1 MKYLL
6 DLKFIRSNREIVKK
20 ALADRHNDFDLDQ
33 VLAWDEQRR
42 TLIGESEQ
50 LKNRRNTLSQEVG
63 RLKAAKQDTAD
74 LKDEVRGIGK
84 RIKELD
90 QELVDLEE
98 RLNNALLMIPNIP
111 HETVPV
117 GKDEEDNIVLRM
129 EGEPPKFSFEPRPH
143 WEIGESLDILDFARG
158 VKIAGARFTVLKGWG
173 AKLERALVNFMLDL
187 HTREHGYTE
196 VFPPFLVNRTTMTG
210 TGQLPKFEEDLFL
223 CERDDL
229 FLVPTAEVPV
239 TNLYSSEI
247 LAAEQLPLYHTAY
260 TACFR
265 AEAGAAGRDTRGL
278 IRQHQFNKV
287 ELVKFTEPRNSYMEL
302 EKLTN
307 DAEDVL
313 RRLGLAYRVV
323 SLSTG
328 DLGFSAAKTYD
339 IEVWLPAA
347 GRYREISSCSNFEDF
362 QARRANIRYRPEQG
376 VRPRFVHTLNGS
388 GLAVG
393 RTLAAIL
400 ENYQQE
406 DGSVVVPHVLRP
418 YIGVDVITSE
428 T

>member
-1 MKYLL
+1 ML
-6 DLKFIRSNREIVKK
+6 DLKFIRSNPDKVKK
-20 ALADRHNDFDLDQ
+20 ALADRHYDFDLDQ
-33 VLAWDEQRR
+33 VLVWDEQRR
-42 TLIGESEQ
+42 SLIAEGEQ

-63 RLKAAKQDTAD
+63 RLKAAKQDATE
-74 LKDEVRGIGK
+74 LQEEVRGISK

-90 QELVDLEE
+90 QELADLEQK
-98 RLNNALLMIPNIP
+98 LNKALLMIPNIP

-117 GKDEEDNIVLRM
+117 GEDDKDNVVLRI

-143 WEIGESLDILDFARG
+143 WEIGEKLDILDFARG
-158 VKIAGARFTVLKGWG
+158 AKIAGARFTVLKGWG

-196 VFPPFLVNRTTMTG
+196 IFPPFLVNRATMTG

-223 CERDDL
+223 CQREDL

-247 LAAEQLPLYHTAY
+247 LSADQLPIYHTAY

-287 ELVKFTEPRNSYMEL
+287 ELVKFTTPEDSYLEL

-307 DAEDVL
+307 DAEEVL

-339 IEVWLPAA
+339 LEVWLPAA
-347 GRYREISSCSNFEDF
+347 GCYREISSCSNFEDF
-362 QARRANIRYRPEQG
+362 QARRANIRYRPAQG
-376 VRPRFVHTLNGS
+376 ARPRFVHTLNGS

-406 DGSVVVPHVLRP
+406 DGSVIVPEALRP
-418 YIGVDVITSE
+418 YLGVDVISCDTKG
-428 T
+428 

>member
-1 MKYLL
+1 ML
-6 DLKFIRSNREIVKK
+6 DLKFIRSNPDKVKK
-20 ALADRHNDFDLDQ
+20 ALADRHYDFDLDQ
-33 VLAWDEQRR
+33 LLVWDEQRR
-42 TLIGESEQ
+42 SLIGESEQ

-63 RLKAAKQDTAD
+63 RLKAAKQDATE
-74 LKDEVRGIGK
+74 LQEEVRGISK

-90 QELVDLEE
+90 QELADLEQK
-98 RLNNALLMIPNIP
+98 LNKALLMIPNIP

-117 GKDEEDNIVLRM
+117 GEDEEDNLVLRM

-143 WEIGESLDILDFARG
+143 WEIGEQLDILDFARG
-158 VKIAGARFTVLKGWG
+158 VKLAGARFTVLKGWG

-196 VFPPFLVNRTTMTG
+196 IFPPFLVNRATMTG

-223 CERDDL
+223 CQREDL

-247 LAAEQLPLYHTAY
+247 LSADQLPIYHTAY

-287 ELVKFTEPRNSYMEL
+287 ELVKFTTPEDSYLEL

-307 DAEDVL
+307 DAEEVL

-339 IEVWLPAA
+339 LEVWLPAA
-347 GRYREISSCSNFEDF
+347 GCYREISSCSNFEDF
-362 QARRANIRYRPEQG
+362 QARRANIRYRPEHG
-376 VRPRFVHTLNGS
+376 ARPRFVHTLNGS

-406 DGSVVVPHVLRP
+406 DGSVIVPEVLRP
-418 YIGVDVITSE
+418 YLGVDVISCE
-428 T
+428 TKG